1 MNKVAVW
8 EPGMSLCVEVSGLAV
23 ATDGV
28 VECVV
33 NFSVVYQRREEL
45 KTLLSYF

>member
-1 MNKVAVW
+1 
-8 EPGMSLCVEVSGLAV
+8 MSVRGGERV

-45 KTLLSYF
+45 KTPPSYF